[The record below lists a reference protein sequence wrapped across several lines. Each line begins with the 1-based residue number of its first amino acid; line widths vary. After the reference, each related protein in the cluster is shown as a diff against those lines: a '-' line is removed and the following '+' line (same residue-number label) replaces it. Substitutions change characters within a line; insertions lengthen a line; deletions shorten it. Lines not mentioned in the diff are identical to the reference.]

1 MPQILQD
8 LLFLM
13 LTLVSFVFI
22 VRVALRA
29 EGRLRDR
36 RRKILR
42 RRS

>member
-8 LLFLM
+8 LLFLA
-13 LTLVSFVFI
+13 LTVVSFVVI

-36 RRKILR
+36 RRKPMR